1 MRRFDDCDAD
11 AQRRISAAPPEL
23 RESLIALCPTPEMEA
38 AARADAAEREQ
49 QRLRDERKALLE
61 LADDAEAGVYG
72 PDGKDVAQ
80 RFLANGR
87 TNFALSNLRSAIRKL
102 RLVPTRAPAAPSKF
116 PRRVG

>member
-1 MRRFDDCDAD
+1 MSRFEDLDAD
-11 AQRRISAAPPEL
+11 AQRRIAAAPPEL
-23 RESLIALCPTPEMEA
+23 REFLVASCPTAEMEA
-38 AARADAAEREQ
+38 AARADRAERDR
-49 QRLRDERKALLE
+49 QRLADERKALLE

-102 RLVPTRAPAAPSKF
+102 RLRPVSVPAAPSKF